1 MSEANGIRDLPK
13 QGVQS
18 ILEGFSIDDS
28 ERSLPQVPNETLG
41 RSSVSQTLS
50 SSFNRLRRG
59 ITNRIGKHT
68 SQPQHQTSNEID
80 ADQLSPTSLR
90 THLTAYQATVRTLHA
105 QNDHNAELLGCLEAA
120 VTEKDAEISR
130 LRNEEMEKDLRL
142 QAQHRDFQAQLSAE
156 QTARE
161 QVTNTLELMCQ
172 ELEAL
177 KEAQNGPNP
186 MDVSV
191 TDNTDLNRE
200 RDRAEQ
206 ERHKLAEE
214 LKKTKTEYEQALA
227 SKNREVNL
235 EIERIKKHMEE
246 QMRKERA
253 EATRASEHQLQS
265 IMLES
270 RAFKEKHEKDTKERK
285 VDEKALLE
293 NIKASIDP
301 ILKSDYKSS
310 VQISVGT
317 RLKHLQE
324 EVTNYLPP
332 TVNKKRGAAVTT
344 DDTFGDLT
352 LGGYRDEKHVHFAST
367 PIRPEISNINLTTP
381 PRTHKEET
389 IAESVLHNT
398 MQMLASEFKRT
409 REPKIQ
415 KFRGG
420 TSSGA
425 LLVFKSWM
433 QDIECAIKDRNLN
446 NEEALQLVKEFSEG
460 CARDNIN
467 FYLEVTDNPS
477 VDGLFENLR
486 QVFSSGEDGQ
496 QMLAEFYSR
505 VQNPKESVKEFGESL
520 LQIARKIMTTKPEFK
535 VDIDNTLKAR
545 FADGLRDHYHQAMA
559 REMIR
564 SRPTLSYVAYKS
576 EVLKTLGPN
585 VKPRSITTS
594 KLETSDIESPPK
606 KRKRESD
613 LDQKINAAI
622 EENRKLS
629 ERLSAFDPKT
639 ITDTVINAVQG
650 NYQSNKPAGFAPKQ
664 FKPSQFY
671 GKPREPQ
678 LVPGTDGSLKPEI
691 DCNYCKDLGHL
702 KYNCPKLKEKE
713 AKMAGHRDYNKSKKE
728 N

>member
-1 MSEANGIRDLPK
+1 
-13 QGVQS
+13 
-18 ILEGFSIDDS
+18 
-28 ERSLPQVPNETLG
+28 
-41 RSSVSQTLS
+41 
-50 SSFNRLRRG
+50 
-59 ITNRIGKHT
+59 
-68 SQPQHQTSNEID
+68 
-80 ADQLSPTSLR
+80 
-90 THLTAYQATVRTLHA
+90 
-105 QNDHNAELLGCLEAA
+105 
-120 VTEKDAEISR
+120 
-130 LRNEEMEKDLRL
+130 
-142 QAQHRDFQAQLSAE
+142 
-156 QTARE
+156 
-161 QVTNTLELMCQ
+161 
-172 ELEAL
+172 
-177 KEAQNGPNP
+177 
-186 MDVSV
+186 
-191 TDNTDLNRE
+191 
-200 RDRAEQ
+200 
-206 ERHKLAEE
+206 
-214 LKKTKTEYEQALA
+214 
-227 SKNREVNL
+227 
-235 EIERIKKHMEE
+235 
-246 QMRKERA
+246 MRKERA
-253 EATRASEHQLQS
+253 EATRTSEHQLQS
-265 IMLES
+265 IMSELRS
-270 RAFKEKHEKDTKERK
+270 LKDKHEKDTKERK
-285 VDEKALLE
+285 IEEKTLLE

-301 ILKSDYKSS
+301 VLKLDHKTSN
-310 VQISVGT
+310 QIGIGA

-332 TVNKKRGAAVTT
+332 TVNKKRGAAITT

-352 LGGYRDEKHVHFAST
+352 LGGYRNAKHVHFAST
-367 PIRPEISNINLTTP
+367 PIRPEISNIDLTP

-398 MQMLASEFKRT
+398 MQTLASEFKRT

-467 FYLEVTDNPS
+467 FYLEVTDSPS
-477 VDGLFENLR
+477 VDSLFENLR

-496 QMLAEFYSR
+496 QMLAEFYSS
-505 VQNPKESVKEFGESL
+505 VQNQKESVKEFGESL
-520 LQIARKIMTTKPEFK
+520 LQIAGKIM
-535 VDIDNTLKAR
+535 
-545 FADGLRDHYHQAMA
+545 RDHYHQAMA
-559 REMIR
+559 REMIC

-594 KLETSDIESPPK
+594 KLETSDIESTPK
-606 KRKRESD
+606 KRKCESE

-629 ERLSAFDPKT
+629 ERLSAFNPKT

-650 NYQSNKPAGFAPKQ
+650 NYQSSKPAGFAPKQ

-671 GKPREPQ
+671 GKPRKPQ

-713 AKMAGHRDYNKSKKE
+713 ARMAGHRDYNKSKKE

>member
-1 MSEANGIRDLPK
+1 
-13 QGVQS
+13 
-18 ILEGFSIDDS
+18 
-28 ERSLPQVPNETLG
+28 
-41 RSSVSQTLS
+41 
-50 SSFNRLRRG
+50 
-59 ITNRIGKHT
+59 
-68 SQPQHQTSNEID
+68 
-80 ADQLSPTSLR
+80 
-90 THLTAYQATVRTLHA
+90 
-105 QNDHNAELLGCLEAA
+105 
-120 VTEKDAEISR
+120 
-130 LRNEEMEKDLRL
+130 MEKDLRL

-156 QTARE
+156 QMARE
-161 QVTNTLELMCQ
+161 QVTNTLELMHQ
-172 ELEAL
+172 ELEVL

-206 ERHKLAEE
+206 ERRKLAEE
-214 LKKTKTEYEQALA
+214 LEKTKTEYEQALA

-253 EATRASEHQLQS
+253 EATKASEHQLQS
-265 IMLES
+265 IMLELH
-270 RAFKEKHEKDTKERK
+270 AFKEKHEKDTKERK

-310 VQISVGT
+310 NQISVGA

-344 DDTFGDLT
+344 DDTFCDLT

-398 MQMLASEFKRT
+398 MQTLASEFKRT

-446 NEEALQLVKEFSEG
+446 NEESLQLGKEFSEG

-477 VDGLFENLR
+477 VDGLFENLQ

-606 KRKRESD
+606 KRKCESD

-650 NYQSNKPAGFAPKQ
+650 NYQSSKPAGFAPKQ

>member
-1 MSEANGIRDLPK
+1 
-13 QGVQS
+13 
-18 ILEGFSIDDS
+18 
-28 ERSLPQVPNETLG
+28 
-41 RSSVSQTLS
+41 
-50 SSFNRLRRG
+50 
-59 ITNRIGKHT
+59 
-68 SQPQHQTSNEID
+68 
-80 ADQLSPTSLR
+80 
-90 THLTAYQATVRTLHA
+90 
-105 QNDHNAELLGCLEAA
+105 
-120 VTEKDAEISR
+120 
-130 LRNEEMEKDLRL
+130 MEKDLRL

-156 QTARE
+156 QMALE
-161 QVTNTLELMCQ
+161 QVTNMLELMRQ

-177 KEAQNGPNP
+177 KEAQSGPNP

-191 TDNTDLNRE
+191 TDNADLNCE

-206 ERHKLAEE
+206 EKCKLAEE
-214 LKKTKTEYEQALA
+214 LEKTKTKYEQALA
-227 SKNREVNL
+227 SKNREVSL
-235 EIERIKKHMEE
+235 EIEQIKKHMEE

-253 EATRASEHQLQS
+253 EATRTSEHQLQS
-265 IMLES
+265 IMSELH
-270 RAFKEKHEKDTKERK
+270 AFKEKHEKDTKERK
-285 VDEKALLE
+285 VDEKTLLE

-301 ILKSDYKSS
+301 ILKSDHKTSDH
-310 VQISVGT
+310 IGVGT

-332 TVNKKRGAAVTT
+332 TVNKKWGAAVIT

-352 LGGYRDEKHVHFAST
+352 LGGYRDAKHVHFAST

-381 PRTHKEET
+381 PCTHKEET

-398 MQMLASEFKRT
+398 MQTEFKRT

-420 TSSGA
+420 TSSGT

-433 QDIECAIKDRNLN
+433 QDIECAIKDPNLN

-467 FYLEVTDNPS
+467 CYLEVTDNPS
-477 VDGLFENLR
+477 VDSLFKNLW

-505 VQNPKESVKEFGESL
+505 VQNPKESVKEFGESI
-520 LQIARKIMTTKPEFK
+520 LQIARKIMTAKPEFK

-559 REMIR
+559 REMIH
-564 SRPTLSYVAYKS
+564 SRPMLSHVAYKS

-585 VKPRSITTS
+585 VKPHSITTS
-594 KLETSDIESPPK
+594 KLETLDVESPPK
-606 KRKRESD
+606 KCKRESE

-650 NYQSNKPAGFAPKQ
+650 NYQSSKPAGFAPKQ

-678 LVPGTDGSLKPEI
+678 LVPGMDGSLKPEI

-713 AKMAGHRDYNKSKKE
+713 ARMAGHRDYNKAKKE

>member
-1 MSEANGIRDLPK
+1 M
-13 QGVQS
+13 
-18 ILEGFSIDDS
+18 
-28 ERSLPQVPNETLG
+28 
-41 RSSVSQTLS
+41 
-50 SSFNRLRRG
+50 
-59 ITNRIGKHT
+59 
-68 SQPQHQTSNEID
+68 
-80 ADQLSPTSLR
+80 
-90 THLTAYQATVRTLHA
+90 
-105 QNDHNAELLGCLEAA
+105 
-120 VTEKDAEISR
+120 EKDTEISR
-130 LRNEEMEKDLRL
+130 LRNEEMEKELRL
-142 QAQHRDFQAQLSAE
+142 QAQHHNFQAQLSAE
-156 QTARE
+156 QMARE

-177 KEAQNGPNP
+177 KEAHNGPNP
-186 MDVSV
+186 MDFSV
-191 TDNTDLNRE
+191 TDNADLNRE

-206 ERHKLAEE
+206 EKRKLAEE
-214 LKKTKTEYEQALA
+214 LERTKTEYEQALA
-227 SKNREVNL
+227 SKNHEVSL

-253 EATRASEHQLQS
+253 EVTRTSEHQLQS
-265 IMLES
+265 IMSELCVL
-270 RAFKEKHEKDTKERK
+270 KDKHEKDTKERK
-285 VDEKALLE
+285 IEEKTLLE

-301 ILKSDYKSS
+301 VLKLSHKTSD
-310 VQISVGT
+310 QIGVGT

-332 TVNKKRGAAVTT
+332 TVNKKWGAAVTT

-352 LGGYRDEKHVHFAST
+352 LSGYRDAKHVHFAST
-367 PIRPEISNINLTTP
+367 PIRPEISNINLTP

-425 LLVFKSWM
+425 LLIFKSWM

-460 CARDNIN
+460 CTRDNIN
-467 FYLEVTDNPS
+467 FYLEVTDSPS
-477 VDGLFENLR
+477 VDSLFENLR

-496 QMLAEFYSR
+496 QMLAKFYSR
-505 VQNPKESVKEFGESL
+505 VQIQKESVKEFGESL

-535 VDIDNTLKAR
+535 VDIDNTLKAH

-585 VKPRSITTS
+585 VKPHSITTS

-606 KRKRESD
+606 KRKRKSE

-622 EENRKLS
+622 EENWKLS
-629 ERLSAFDPKT
+629 ERLSTFDPKT

-650 NYQSNKPAGFAPKQ
+650 NYQSSKPAGFAPKQ

-713 AKMAGHRDYNKSKKE
+713 ARMAGHRDYNKCKKE

>member
-1 MSEANGIRDLPK
+1 M
-13 QGVQS
+13 
-18 ILEGFSIDDS
+18 
-28 ERSLPQVPNETLG
+28 
-41 RSSVSQTLS
+41 
-50 SSFNRLRRG
+50 
-59 ITNRIGKHT
+59 
-68 SQPQHQTSNEID
+68 
-80 ADQLSPTSLR
+80 SPTSLH
-90 THLTAYQATVRTLHA
+90 THLTAYQATVRTLHE
-105 QNDHNAELLGCLEAA
+105 QNNHNAELLGRLEAA

-130 LRNEEMEKDLRL
+130 LHNEEMKKDLRL

-161 QVTNTLELMCQ
+161 PVTNTLKLMRQ

-177 KEAQNGPNP
+177 KEAQSGPNP

-191 TDNTDLNRE
+191 TDNADLNHE
-200 RDRAEQ
+200 RDKAEQ
-206 ERHKLAEE
+206 EKRKLAEE
-214 LKKTKTEYEQALA
+214 LDKTKTEYEQALA
-227 SKNREVNL
+227 SKNHEVSL

-246 QMRKERA
+246 QMCKERA
-253 EATRASEHQLQS
+253 EATRTSEHQLQS
-265 IMLES
+265 IMSELC
-270 RAFKEKHEKDTKERK
+270 ALKEKHEKDTKERK
-285 VDEKALLE
+285 VDEKTLLE

-301 ILKSDYKSS
+301 ILKSDHKTSDH
-310 VQISVGT
+310 IGIGA

-324 EVTNYLPP
+324 EVTNYLLP

-352 LGGYRDEKHVHFAST
+352 LSGYRDAKHVHFAST

-389 IAESVLHNT
+389 IVESVLHNT

-409 REPKIQ
+409 
-415 KFRGG
+415 
-420 TSSGA
+420 
-425 LLVFKSWM
+425 
-433 QDIECAIKDRNLN
+433 
-446 NEEALQLVKEFSEG
+446 EFSEG

-477 VDGLFENLR
+477 VDGLFENLQ
-486 QVFSSGEDGQ
+486 QVFSSGEDDQ

-505 VQNPKESVKEFGESL
+505 VQNPKELVKEFGESI
-520 LQIARKIMTTKPEFK
+520 LQIARKIMTAKPEFK

-545 FADGLRDHYHQAMA
+545 FADGLRDHYHQAMV
-559 REMIR
+559 REMIH
-564 SRPTLSYVAYKS
+564 SRPTLSYVAYKL

-594 KLETSDIESPPK
+594 KLETSNIESPPK
-606 KRKRESD
+606 KRKRKSK

-622 EENRKLS
+622 KENWKLS
-629 ERLSAFDPKT
+629 ERLNAFDPKT
-639 ITDTVINAVQG
+639 ITDTVINTVQG
-650 NYQSNKPAGFAPKQ
+650 NYQSSKPAGFAPKQ

-671 GKPREPQ
+671 GKPHEPQ

-713 AKMAGHRDYNKSKKE
+713 AKMAGHQDYNKSKKE